1 MASHIGRRKF
11 LATLGGTAIA
21 WPLAARAQ
29 QPATPVVGLLSGGA
43 SNDSAERELLP
54 FFRQGLSEN
63 GYVEG
68 QNVAIEYRWADFQN
82 DRLPGLAADLVKRG
96 VDVIATFVGTNA
108 GLAAKAATSSI
119 PIVVITGD
127 DLVRL
132 GLVASLNRPGGNVT
146 GVSAIPTALG
156 PKRLELLRALMPKA
170 GRIGLLVNVNSP
182 DAEVTMQEV
191 PAAARRLGQ
200 EIIVATAGSEP
211 EIDAAFAMLARRQA
225 GALLVG
231 PDPFFGRKVDELV
244 ALAARHMLPTM
255 YWRREFAAAGGLI
268 SYGASLPDSYRQA
281 GVYAGR
287 ILRGAKAADLP
298 VMQPTRFELVI
309 NLKTAKT
316 LGLEVPPLL
325 LTLADEVIE

>member
-1 MASHIGRRKF
+1 MKRREF
-11 LATLGGTAIA
+11 ITLLGGAAAA
-21 WPLAARAQ
+21 WPLTARAQ
-29 QPATPVVGLLSGGA
+29 QAAMPIVGLLSGGA
-43 SNDSAERELLP
+43 SPDSAERELLT
-54 FFRQGLSEN
+54 FFRQGLSET
-63 GYVEG
+63 GYIEG
-68 QNVAIEYRWADFQN
+68 QNLAIEYRWAEFQN
-82 DRLPGLAADLVKRG
+82 DRLPSLAADLVKRG
-96 VDVIATFVGTNA
+96 VDVIVTFVGTNA

-127 DLVRL
+127 DLVRV

-200 EIIVATAGSEP
+200 EIIVATAGSEA

-225 GALLVG
+225 GALLLG
-231 PDPFFGRKVDELV
+231 PDPFFGRKVAQLV
-244 ALAARHMLPTM
+244 AGAARHRIPTM
-255 YWRREFAAAGGLI
+255 YWRREFVAAGGLV

-287 ILRGAKAADLP
+287 ILRGARPADLP

-316 LGLEVPPLL
+316 LALEVPPLL

>member
-1 MASHIGRRKF
+1 
-11 LATLGGTAIA
+11 
-21 WPLAARAQ
+21 
-29 QPATPVVGLLSGGA
+29 
-43 SNDSAERELLP
+43 
-54 FFRQGLSEN
+54 
-63 GYVEG
+63 
-68 QNVAIEYRWADFQN
+68 
-82 DRLPGLAADLVKRG
+82 
-96 VDVIATFVGTNA
+96 VDVIVTYVGTNA

-127 DLVRL
+127 DLVRV

-170 GRIGLLVNVNSP
+170 GRVGLLVNVNSP
-182 DAEVTMQEV
+182 DSEVTMQEV

-200 EIIVATAGSEP
+200 EMIVATAGSEP

-225 GALLVG
+225 GALLLG
-231 PDPFFGRKVDELV
+231 PDPFFGRKVDQLV
-244 ALAARHMLPTM
+244 VLAARHTIPTM
-255 YWRREFAAAGGLI
+255 YWRREFVAAGGLI
-268 SYGASLPDSYRQA
+268 SYGASLPESYRQA
-281 GVYAGR
+281 GIYAGR

-298 VMQPTRFELVI
+298 VMQPTRFELVL

-316 LGLEVPPLL
+316 LALEVPPLL

>member
-1 MASHIGRRKF
+1 MRRRNF
-11 LATLGGTAIA
+11 IALLGSAAA

-29 QPATPVVGLLSGGA
+29 QAAMPVVGLLSGGA
-43 SNDSAERELLP
+43 SDDSAARELLP
-54 FFRQGLSEN
+54 VLRHGLSEN
-63 GYVEG
+63 GYIEG

-82 DRLPGLAADLVKRG
+82 DRLPGLAADLVKRS
-96 VDVIATFVGTNA
+96 VDVIVTYVGTSA

-127 DLVRL
+127 DLVRV

-156 PKRLELLRALMPKA
+156 PKRLELLRGLMPKA

-200 EIIVATAGSEP
+200 EIIVATAGSEA
-211 EIDAAFAMLARRQA
+211 EIDAAFAMLARRQV

-231 PDPFFGRKVDELV
+231 PDPFFGRKVAQLV
-244 ALAARHMLPTM
+244 AVAARHRLPTM
-255 YWRREFAAAGGLI
+255 YWRREFVAAGGLI
-268 SYGASLPDSYRQA
+268 SYGAGLPDSYRQA

-287 ILRGAKAADLP
+287 ILRGARPADLP

-316 LGLEVPPLL
+316 LALEVPPLL

>member
-1 MASHIGRRKF
+1 MRRRDFIGIF
-11 LATLGGTAIA
+11 GSAAA

-63 GYVEG
+63 GYIEG

-211 EIDAAFAMLARRQA
+211 EIRSSVARSMSWSHSLRVTCFQPCTGGANSPRQAASSAMERAFPIVTARR
-225 GALLVG
+225 GST
-231 PDPFFGRKVDELV
+231 PDEFCAAPRRQICRSCSR
-244 ALAARHMLPTM
+244 LASN
-255 YWRREFAAAGGLI
+255 W
-268 SYGASLPDSYRQA
+268 
-281 GVYAGR
+281 
-287 ILRGAKAADLP
+287 
-298 VMQPTRFELVI
+298 
-309 NLKTAKT
+309 
-316 LGLEVPPLL
+316 
-325 LTLADEVIE
+325 

>member
-1 MASHIGRRKF
+1 VRRRQF
-11 LATLGGTAIA
+11 IALLGGAAA

-43 SNDSAERELLP
+43 SDDSAARELLP
-54 FFRQGLSEN
+54 VLRHGLSEN
-63 GYVEG
+63 GYIEG

-82 DRLPGLAADLVKRG
+82 DRLPGLAADLVKRS
-96 VDVIATFVGTNA
+96 VDVIVTCVGTSA

-127 DLVRL
+127 DLVRV

-211 EIDAAFAMLARRQA
+211 EMDAAFAMLARRQA

-231 PDPFFGRKVDELV
+231 PDPFFGRKVDQLV
-244 ALAARHMLPTM
+244 ALAARHMIPTM
-255 YWRREFAAAGGLI
+255 YWRREFVAAGGLI

-287 ILRGAKAADLP
+287 IMRGAKPADLP
-298 VMQPTRFELVI
+298 VMQPTRFEMAI
-309 NLKTAKT
+309 NLNTAHA
-316 LGLEVPPLL
+316 LAIDVPPLL